1 MMRDLMVQVATH
13 EPHRGP
19 GVEIGTNEHLPQRR
33 YHRSL
38 LSLIMSVLVT
48 FSVPSEK
55 CPQKPTA
62 LNRTLRITVDRYM
75 SRRATA

>member
-1 MMRDLMVQVATH
+1 
-13 EPHRGP
+13 
-19 GVEIGTNEHLPQRR
+19 
-33 YHRSL
+33 
-38 LSLIMSVLVT
+38 MSVLVT